1 MNDSQPVDSG
11 GGQGSDAGRGPLT
24 KEDILEALRKEDV
37 TDLESFAELVERK
50 NAGKGKGQS
59 TPAMNT
65 FVNPNY
71 VVTT

>member
-1 MNDSQPVDSG
+1 MDGNQPVDV
-11 GGQGSDAGRGPLT
+11 T
-24 KEDILEALRKEDV
+24 KEDVLEALRKEGV

-71 VVTT
+71 YITT